1 MVFRVRGGVKLRYN
15 KELTSGQAVVAMPT
29 PRRLYLPL
37 QQHIGAPAIPVVTI
51 GDQVLKGQLVAKA
64 APGLSA
70 PVHASSSGTVVAIE
84 DHVAPHPSGLQQRTI
99 VIETDGLDRWID
111 LPPPV
116 TDDFPLQVTPRE
128 INSRVAA
135 AGIVGMGGAAFP
147 SAVKL
152 DLKGR
157 HQLDTLLINGAECE
171 PYLTCDDRL
180 MREEAWA
187 VIDGVRIMA
196 YALEVQSV
204 IFAIERNKPEALAAI
219 RGAARREPWIQVMAL
234 PTRFPMG
241 SERHL
246 VLACTGRE
254 TPARKLTADIG
265 VVVHNVA
272 TARAVARTVRSG
284 EPLIS
289 RVVTVSGR
297 GVREPSNVKVPL
309 GTLVEDLL
317 AFCGGLHPVPY
328 KLIGGGPM
336 MGAPLPSVRV
346 PVVKGTSGVLA
357 LTIKEQND
365 GPESPC
371 IRCAS
376 CVSAC
381 PCGLV
386 PVEMAQLVR
395 RGDLQGALA
404 IGLQDCVSCG
414 SCSFICPSH
423 IPLAHYFN
431 FAKGQLGALDRDARR
446 QERIRSLVQAR
457 SERTAREAGLKKVA
471 AAARKAA
478 KAAAQAPAP
487 APTSTLALAGGTE
500 TSARAT
506 EEST

>member
-1 MVFRVRGGVKLRYN
+1 MWSFRVRGGVKLQYH
-15 KELTSGQAVVAMPT
+15 KELSSEKAVVPMPL

-37 QQHIGAPAIPVVTI
+37 QQHIGAPALPVVAV
-51 GDQVLKGQLVAKA
+51 GDTVLKGQLIAKA

-84 DHVAPHPSGLQQRTI
+84 EYVAPHPSGLRQKTI
-99 VIETDGLDRWID
+99 VIATDGQDRWAE
-111 LPPPV
+111 LPRPI
-116 TDDFPLQVTPRE
+116 TDDFPLGVTPAE
-128 INSRVAA
+128 LNSRVAA

-152 DLKGR
+152 DLKSR
-157 HQLDTLLINGAECE
+157 YQLDTLLINGAECE

-180 MREEAWA
+180 MREEAAA
-187 VIDGVRIMA
+187 VIDGVRILA

-204 IFAIERNKPEALAAI
+204 VFAIERNKPQALAAI
-219 RGAARREPWIQVMAL
+219 REAARVEPWIKVMAL

-254 TPARKLTADIG
+254 TPSRKLTADIG

-297 GVREPSNVKVPL
+297 GIREPANINVPL

-317 AFCGGLHPVPY
+317 VFCGGLHPVPH

-336 MGAPLPSVRV
+336 MGAPLPSVQV

-357 LTIKEQND
+357 LTADEVND
-365 GPESPC
+365 GAESPC
-371 IRCAS
+371 IRCGS

-386 PVEMAQLVR
+386 PLEMAQLVR
-395 RGDLQGALA
+395 RGDLQGAQA

-423 IPLAHYFN
+423 IPLSHYFN
-431 FAKGQLGALDRDARR
+431 FAKGQLGALDRDSRR
-446 QERIRSLVQAR
+446 QDRIRSLIQAR
-457 SERTAREAGLKKVA
+457 NERAAREAEAKKAA

-478 KAAAQAPAP
+478 KAAAAAASAAAPVDTP
-487 APTSTLALAGGTE
+487 VSQL
-500 TSARAT
+500 

>member
-1 MVFRVRGGVKLRYN
+1 MWSFRNRGGVKLQYH
-15 KELTSGQAVVAMPT
+15 KELSSERAVVNMPL

-37 QQHIGAPAIPVVTI
+37 QQHIGAPAIPVVNV
-51 GDQVLKGQLVAKA
+51 GDNVLKGQLIAKA

-84 DHVAPHPSGLQQRTI
+84 DHVAPHPSGLQQKTI
-99 VIETDGLDRWID
+99 VIETDGRECWAE
-111 LPPPV
+111 LPSPI
-116 TDDFPLQVTPRE
+116 TDDFPLAVTPRE
-128 INSRVAA
+128 LNSRVAA

-152 DLKGR
+152 DLKSR
-157 HQLDTLLINGAECE
+157 YQLDTLLINGAECE

-180 MREEAWA
+180 MREEAAA
-187 VIDGVRIMA
+187 VIDGVRILA
-196 YALEVQSV
+196 YALEVQAV
-204 IFAIERNKPEALAAI
+204 IFAIERNKPKALAAI
-219 RGAARREPWIQVMAL
+219 REAARQEPWIQVMAL

-254 TPARKLTADIG
+254 TPARKLTADMG

-297 GVREPSNVKVPL
+297 GVREPANVNVPL

-317 AFCGGLHPVPY
+317 AFCGGVHPVPY

-357 LTIKEQND
+357 LTADEIND
-365 GPESPC
+365 GAESPC
-371 IRCAS
+371 IRCGK
-376 CVSAC
+376 CVTAC

-395 RGDLQGALA
+395 RGDLQGAQA

-431 FAKGQLGALDRDARR
+431 FAKGQSGALDRDARR
-446 QERIRSLVQAR
+446 QDRIRALIQAR
-457 SERTAREAGLKKVA
+457 NERAAREAEIKKAA

-478 KAAAQAPAP
+478 KAAAAA
-487 APTSTLALAGGTE
+487 AASVTAEASASAAEASTRQLEE
-500 TSARAT
+500 TT
-506 EEST
+506 